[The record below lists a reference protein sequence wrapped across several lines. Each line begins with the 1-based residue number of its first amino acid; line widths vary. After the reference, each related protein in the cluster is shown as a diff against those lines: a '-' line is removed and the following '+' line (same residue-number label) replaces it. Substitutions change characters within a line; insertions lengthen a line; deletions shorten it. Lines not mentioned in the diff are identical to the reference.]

1 MATVRQKKARQASVI
16 VTEYLQ
22 EHPGEFHRIT
32 EVAEA
37 TGLPIPTVNNALRR
51 MYLHGQVVCEM
62 RRKKV
67 NGKRYPVY
75 LYYHRTLAA
84 GLPAWLMPPPPKF
97 TPEQIKGARTVLG
110 FTGNLGL
117 KEALKQA

>member
-1 MATVRQKKARQASVI
+1 MATVRQIKARQVSAV

-22 EHPGEFHRIT
+22 EHSGEFHRIT
-32 EVAEA
+32 DVAEA
-37 TGLPIPTVNNALRR
+37 TGLPIPAVNNALRR

-75 LYYHRTLAA
+75 LYYHRALAS
-84 GLPAWLMPPPPKF
+84 GMPSWLMPEAPKF
-97 TPEQIKGARTVLG
+97 TPEQIKGARLVLG

-117 KEALKQA
+117 KEALKRA

>member
-1 MATVRQKKARQASVI
+1 MATVRQQKARQATAV

-22 EHPGEFHRIT
+22 GHPGEFHRIT

-51 MYLHGQVVCEM
+51 MYMHGQVVCEM

-84 GLPAWLMPPPPKF
+84 GMPDWLMPKPPKF
-97 TPEQIKGARTVLG
+97 TQEQIKGARVVLG

-117 KEALKQA
+117 KEALKRA